1 MLNVHFPRKF
11 FTQDKEKYIEKKKTC
26 TRMFTTALFLSV
38 QNLKQS
44 KCPSTREEINST
56 LVI

>member
-1 MLNVHFPRKF
+1 MCVSPGNSLLKVKKNILK
-11 FTQDKEKYIEKKKTC
+11 KKKTC

-44 KCPSTREEINST
+44 KCPSTREAINST